1 MPGYETL
8 YGYLGQIM
16 SVISVAS
23 PANSDRDDVTVVPWY
38 TTPIGRIFLTVSVLI
53 GLLSAWWGYVLL
65 MGLSPL
71 VLPTP
76 YAVWQSLVENTL
88 NGVLPLHTLTTFTEI
103 MLGFLVGS
111 ALGIALGVIT
121 AQSQLMRAILNP
133 YILASQAMPKLALAP
148 IMVVWLGFGIAPKV
162 VITALICF
170 FPLLENTIIGLT
182 SADPYHLELFRALTA
197 KGWQTFLK
205 LRIPNALPVI
215 FAGLRV
221 AITLAVVGAVVGE
234 YVGANRGLGAL
245 VIVTQGDFDTPLMF
259 AVFVY
264 LTVIGIALYKIMEF
278 FERTC
283 FAWRYI
289 KRGD

>member
-1 MPGYETL
+1 
-8 YGYLGQIM
+8 M
-16 SVISVAS
+16 SAGSLVSS
-23 PANSDRDDVTVVPWY
+23 TESDQDGIVVVPWY
-38 TTPIGRIFLTVSVLI
+38 TTSTGQTLLTAGVFVGML
-53 GLLSAWWGYVLL
+53 GAWWGYVLL
-65 MGLSPL
+65 MGMSPL

-76 YAVWQSLVENTL
+76 YAVWESLVENTL
-88 NGVLPLHTLTTFTEI
+88 NGLLLLHAWTTFVEI
-103 MLGFLVGS
+103 VLGFLLGS

-121 AQSQLMRAILNP
+121 AQSPLMRAILGP

-148 IMVVWLGFGIAPKV
+148 IMVVWLGFGITPKV

-182 SADPYHLELFRALTA
+182 SANPYQLELFRALSA

-245 VIVTQGDFDTPLMF
+245 VIVTQGNFDTPLMF

-264 LTVIGIALYKIMEF
+264 LTVIGIALYKLMEL
-278 FERTC
+278 FERTF

>member
-1 MPGYETL
+1 MATIETL
-8 YGYLGQIM
+8 SNQTDEG
-16 SVISVAS
+16 
-23 PANSDRDDVTVVPWY
+23 DVVRSPWY
-38 TTPIGRIFLTVSVLI
+38 TTRAGQSALTFGVFLGVL
-53 GLLSAWWGYVLL
+53 LAWWGCVRL

-88 NGVLPLHTLTTFTEI
+88 SGLLLDHLWTTLTEI
-103 MLGFLVGS
+103 LLGFLLGS
-111 ALGIALGVIT
+111 ALGITLGIVT
-121 AQSQLMRAILNP
+121 AQSQLMRAILGP

-162 VITALICF
+162 VITALVCF

-182 SADPYHLELFRALTA
+182 STNPYQLEMFRMFAA
-197 KGWQTFLK
+197 RNWQTFLK
-205 LRIPNALPVI
+205 LRIPHALPVI

-245 VIVTQGDFDTPLMF
+245 VVATQGSFDTPLMF

-264 LTVIGIALYKIMEF
+264 LTAIGIALYKIMELFEHTF
-278 FERTC
+278 FK
-283 FAWRYI
+283 WRYI

>member
-1 MPGYETL
+1 M
-8 YGYLGQIM
+8 
-16 SVISVAS
+16 
-23 PANSDRDDVTVVPWY
+23 
-38 TTPIGRIFLTVSVLI
+38 
-53 GLLSAWWGYVLL
+53 
-65 MGLSPL
+65 
-71 VLPTP
+71 
-76 YAVWQSLVENTL
+76 VENTVSGL
-88 NGVLPLHTLTTFTEI
+88 LPMHLWVTLSEI
-103 MLGFLVGS
+103 LLGFILGSVVGIV
-111 ALGIALGVIT
+111 LGTVT
-121 AQSQLMRAILNP
+121 AQSPLMRAILNP

-148 IMVVWLGFGIAPKV
+148 IMVIWLGFGIAPKV

-182 SADPYHLELFRALTA
+182 SANPYQLELFRALTA
-197 KGWQTFLK
+197 SRWQTFSK

-245 VIVTQGDFDTPLMF
+245 VIATQGNFDTPLMF

-264 LTVIGIALYKIMEF
+264 LTAVGIVLYKIMELMESTF
-278 FERTC
+278 FS
-283 FAWRYI
+283 WRHI

>member
-1 MPGYETL
+1 MAVTETTTMPSD
-8 YGYLGQIM
+8 I
-16 SVISVAS
+16 
-23 PANSDRDDVTVVPWY
+23 DRDEVVRAAPWY
-38 TTPIGRIFLTVSVLI
+38 TTPTGRTCLTVLVFVV
-53 GLLSAWWGYVLL
+53 VLL
-65 MGLSPL
+65 IWTAYVRIKGLSPL

-76 YAVWQSLVENTL
+76 YAVWESLVENTM
-88 NGVLPLHTLTTFTEI
+88 NGHLPEHAWTTLTEI
-103 MLGFLVGS
+103 ILGFLLGS

-121 AQSQLMRAILNP
+121 AQSELMRAILGP

-162 VITALICF
+162 VITALVCF
-170 FPLLENTIIGLT
+170 FPLLENTIIGLAST
-182 SADPYHLELFRALTA
+182 NPHQLELFRALTA

-205 LRIPNALPVI
+205 LRVPSALPVI

-234 YVGANRGLGAL
+234 YVGANKGLGAL
-245 VIVTQGDFDTPLMF
+245 VIVTQGSFDTPLMF
-259 AVFVY
+259 AIFVY
-264 LTVIGIALYKIMEF
+264 LTVIGIVLYKIMQWLESTF
-278 FERTC
+278 

>member
-1 MPGYETL
+1 MALTETAP
-8 YGYLGQIM
+8 
-16 SVISVAS
+16 VANGS
-23 PANSDRDDVTVVPWY
+23 DENDVVRPAWY
-38 TTPIGRIFLTVSVLI
+38 TTRLGRTSLTVIVFLGVLV
-53 GLLSAWWGYVLL
+53 AWTAYVRI

-76 YAVWQSLVENTL
+76 AMVWEALVENTV
-88 NGVLPLHTLTTFTEI
+88 NGLLPMHAWTTLTEI
-103 MLGFLVGS
+103 ILGFLLGS
-111 ALGIALGVIT
+111 ALGITLGVIT
-121 AQSQLMRAILNP
+121 AQSELMRTILSP

-162 VITALICF
+162 VITALVCF

-182 SADPYHLELFRALTA
+182 STNSYQLELFRALSATSR
-197 KGWQTFLK
+197 QTFLK
-205 LRIPNALPVI
+205 LRIPSALPVI

-234 YVGANRGLGAL
+234 YVGANKGLGAL
-245 VIVTQGDFDTPLMF
+245 VIVTQGNFDTPLMF
-259 AVFVY
+259 AIFVY
-264 LTVIGIALYKIMEF
+264 LTVIGIVLYKMMEWLESTF
-278 FERTC
+278 

>member
-1 MPGYETL
+1 MKVTATQP
-8 YGYLGQIM
+8 
-16 SVISVAS
+16 V
-23 PANSDRDDVTVVPWY
+23 PNSGDLDEIVPTAPWY
-38 TTPIGRIFLTVSVLI
+38 TTSTGRLLLAILVFAALLVLWT
-53 GLLSAWWGYVLL
+53 AYVRIV
-65 MGLSPL
+65 GLSPL

-76 YAVWQSLVENTL
+76 YAVWQALVENTL
-88 NGVLPLHTLTTFTEI
+88 NGSLPANTLTTLSEI
-103 MLGFLVGS
+103 ILGFLLGS
-111 ALGIALGVIT
+111 LLGIVLGVIT
-121 AQSQLMRAILNP
+121 SQSELMRAVLGP

-182 SADPYHLELFRALTA
+182 STNPHQLELFRALSA

-205 LRIPNALPVI
+205 LRVPSALPVI

-221 AITLAVVGAVVGE
+221 AVTLAVVGAVVGE

-259 AVFVY
+259 AIFAY
-264 LTVIGIALYKIMEF
+264 LTVIGIVLYKIMQVLENTF
-278 FERTC
+278 
-283 FAWRYI
+283 FAWRYV

>member
-1 MPGYETL
+1 MAVTESTA
-8 YGYLGQIM
+8 M
-16 SVISVAS
+16 SSDI
-23 PANSDRDDVTVVPWY
+23 DRDEVVRAAPWY
-38 TTPIGRIFLTVSVLI
+38 TTPTGRMGLTVLVFVV
-53 GLLSAWWGYVLL
+53 VLL
-65 MGLSPL
+65 IWTAYIRIMGLSPL

-76 YAVWQSLVENTL
+76 YAVWESLVENTM
-88 NGVLPLHTLTTFTEI
+88 NGHLPGHAWTTLTEI
-103 MLGFLVGS
+103 ILGFLLGS

-121 AQSQLMRAILNP
+121 AQSELMRAILGP

-162 VITALICF
+162 VITALVCF

-182 SADPYHLELFRALTA
+182 STNPHQLELFRAPTA

-205 LRIPNALPVI
+205 LRVPSALPVI

-234 YVGANRGLGAL
+234 YVGANKGLGAL
-245 VIVTQGDFDTPLMF
+245 VIVTQGSFDTPLMF
-259 AVFVY
+259 AIFVY
-264 LTVIGIALYKIMEF
+264 LTVIGIVLYKIMQWLESTF
-278 FERTC
+278 

>member
-1 MPGYETL
+1 MTALETVLNETDAAERRAWYGTWSGQAALTLLVLVAVLTGWSL
-8 YGYLGQIM
+8 YVRVM
-16 SVISVAS
+16 A
-23 PANSDRDDVTVVPWY
+23 
-38 TTPIGRIFLTVSVLI
+38 
-53 GLLSAWWGYVLL
+53 
-65 MGLSPL
+65 LSPL

-76 YAVWQSLVENTL
+76 YAVWDSMVENTVSGL
-88 NGVLPLHTLTTFTEI
+88 LPMHLWVTLSEI
-103 MLGFLVGS
+103 LLGFILGSVVGIV
-111 ALGIALGVIT
+111 LGTVT
-121 AQSQLMRAILNP
+121 AQSPLMRAILNP

-148 IMVVWLGFGIAPKV
+148 IMVIWLGFGIAPKV

-182 SADPYHLELFRALTA
+182 SANPYQLELFRALTA
-197 KGWQTFLK
+197 SRWQTFSK

-245 VIVTQGDFDTPLMF
+245 VIATQGNFDTPLMF

-264 LTVIGIALYKIMEF
+264 LTAVGIVLYKIMELMESTF
-278 FERTC
+278 FS
-283 FAWRYI
+283 WRQI

>member
-1 MPGYETL
+1 MTALETVLNETDAAERRAWYGTWSGQAALTLLVFVAVLTGWSL
-8 YGYLGQIM
+8 YVRVM
-16 SVISVAS
+16 A
-23 PANSDRDDVTVVPWY
+23 
-38 TTPIGRIFLTVSVLI
+38 
-53 GLLSAWWGYVLL
+53 
-65 MGLSPL
+65 LSPL

-76 YAVWQSLVENTL
+76 YAVWDSMVENTVSGL
-88 NGVLPLHTLTTFTEI
+88 LPMHLWVTLSEI
-103 MLGFLVGS
+103 LLGFILGSVVGIV
-111 ALGIALGVIT
+111 LGTIT
-121 AQSQLMRAILNP
+121 AQSPLMRAILNP

-148 IMVVWLGFGIAPKV
+148 IMVIWLGFGIAPKV

-182 SADPYHLELFRALTA
+182 SANPYQLELFRALTA
-197 KGWQTFLK
+197 SRWQTFSK

-245 VIVTQGDFDTPLMF
+245 VIATQGNFDTPLMF

-264 LTVIGIALYKIMEF
+264 LTAVGIVLYKIMELMESTF
-278 FERTC
+278 FS
-283 FAWRYI
+283 WRHI

>member
-1 MPGYETL
+1 MTALETILNETEAVERRAWYGTWSGQAALTLLVFVAVLAGWSL
-8 YGYLGQIM
+8 YVRVM
-16 SVISVAS
+16 E
-23 PANSDRDDVTVVPWY
+23 
-38 TTPIGRIFLTVSVLI
+38 
-53 GLLSAWWGYVLL
+53 
-65 MGLSPL
+65 LSPL

-76 YAVWQSLVENTL
+76 YAVWDSMVENTVSGL
-88 NGVLPLHTLTTFTEI
+88 LPMHLWVTLSEI
-103 MLGFLVGS
+103 LLGFILGSVVGIV
-111 ALGIALGVIT
+111 LGTIT
-121 AQSQLMRAILNP
+121 AQSPLMRAILNP

-148 IMVVWLGFGIAPKV
+148 IMVIWLGFGIAPKV

-182 SADPYHLELFRALTA
+182 SANPYQLELFRALTA
-197 KGWQTFLK
+197 SRWQTFFK

-245 VIVTQGDFDTPLMF
+245 IIATQGNFDTPLMF

-264 LTVIGIALYKIMEF
+264 LTVVGIVLYKAMELMESTF
-278 FERTC
+278 FS
-283 FAWRYI
+283 WRYI

>member
-1 MPGYETL
+1 MAAVESL
-8 YGYLGQIM
+8 
-16 SVISVAS
+16 SVQGRG
-23 PANSDRDDVTVVPWY
+23 DEVVRAPWY
-38 TTPIGRIFLTVSVLI
+38 STSVGQTSLCIVVFIGVL
-53 GLLSAWWGYVLL
+53 LAWAGYVRL

-71 VLPTP
+71 VLPGP
-76 YAVWQSLVENTL
+76 YAVWESLVENTA
-88 NGVLPLHTLTTFTEI
+88 NGLLPMHAWTTLTEI
-103 MLGFLVGS
+103 LLGFLLGS
-111 ALGIALGVIT
+111 ALGIVLGVVT
-121 AQSQLMRAILNP
+121 AQSELMRAILGP

-162 VITALICF
+162 VITALVCF

-182 SADPYHLELFRALTA
+182 SANPYQLELFRALTA

-205 LRIPNALPVI
+205 LRVPSALPVI

-245 VIVTQGDFDTPLMF
+245 VIVTQGSFDTPLMF

-264 LTVIGIALYKIMEF
+264 LTVIGIVLYKIMEF
-278 FERTC
+278 IERTA
-283 FAWRYI
+283 FSWRYI

>member
-1 MPGYETL
+1 MTALDTAPSETEAVERPIW
-8 YGYLGQIM
+8 YGTRSGQAM
-16 SVISVAS
+16 
-23 PANSDRDDVTVVPWY
+23 
-38 TTPIGRIFLTVSVLI
+38 LT
-53 GLLSAWWGYVLL
+53 LLVFTAVMTAWWLYVRV

-76 YAVWQSLVENTL
+76 YSVWDSMVENTV
-88 NGVLPLHTLTTFTEI
+88 NGLLPMHLWITLAEI
-103 MLGFLVGS
+103 LLGFALGS
-111 ALGIALGVIT
+111 VVGIALGMIT

-148 IMVVWLGFGIAPKV
+148 IMVIWLGFGIAPKV
-162 VITALICF
+162 VIAALICF

-182 SADPYHLELFRALTA
+182 SANPYQLELFRALTA
-197 KGWQTFLK
+197 SRWQTFFK

-245 VIVTQGDFDTPLMF
+245 IIATQGNFDTPLMF

-264 LTVIGIALYKIMEF
+264 LTVVGIVLYKAMELMESTF
-278 FERTC
+278 FS
-283 FAWRYI
+283 WRYI

>member
-1 MPGYETL
+1 MTTL
-8 YGYLGQIM
+8 DIAPDEADTLDQ
-16 SVISVAS
+16 S
-23 PANSDRDDVTVVPWY
+23 PWY
-38 TTPIGRIFLTVSVLI
+38 GTKAGQALLTLVVFAAVLT
-53 GLLSAWWGYVLL
+53 AWWLYVRVT
-65 MGLSPL
+65 GLSPL

-76 YAVWQSLVENTL
+76 YQVWESLVENTVSGL
-88 NGVLPLHTLTTFTEI
+88 LPMHLWVTLSEI
-103 MLGFLVGS
+103 ILGFILGS
-111 ALGIALGVIT
+111 AIGIALGTIT

-148 IMVVWLGFGIAPKV
+148 IMVIWLGFGIAPKV

-182 SADPYHLELFRALTA
+182 SVNPYQLELFNVLTA
-197 KGWQTFLK
+197 RRWQTFFK
-205 LRIPNALPVI
+205 LQIPNALPVI

-245 VIVTQGDFDTPLMF
+245 IIATQGNFDTPLMF

-264 LTVIGIALYKIMEF
+264 LTVVGIVLYKIMELMESLF
-278 FERTC
+278 FS
-283 FAWRYI
+283 WRHI